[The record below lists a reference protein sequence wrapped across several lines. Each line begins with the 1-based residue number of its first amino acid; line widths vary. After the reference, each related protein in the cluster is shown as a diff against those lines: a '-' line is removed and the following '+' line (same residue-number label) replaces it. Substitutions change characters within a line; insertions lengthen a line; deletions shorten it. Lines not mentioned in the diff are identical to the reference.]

1 MKRLSEKITDYI
13 LRSGAIQK
21 ESYALYQYGFQI
33 GLEMISCLL
42 VCFIIAWYLHM
53 ILEFLVSSITFI
65 LLRTYAGGVHL
76 NSYKGCFVISV
87 FVQTLVVICNE
98 TFYFSLNV
106 SWVIILCSS
115 VCIWIFSPVECI
127 SRELD
132 AEEKKH
138 CKNLTL
144 KIICFIFLFLVICMV
159 RHAFQIVSLV
169 ALTESIVLISQC
181 LGIIKFRI
189 EKKGKMEMIE

>member
-13 LRSGAIQK
+13 LRSGVIQR

-33 GLEMISCLL
+33 GLEMVSCLL

-53 ILEFLVSSITFI
+53 ILEFLVSSIIFI

-87 FVQTLVVICNE
+87 FVQTLVVICSE
-98 TFYFSLNV
+98 IFYFSLNV
-106 SWVIILCSS
+106 SWGLILCSS

-127 SRELD
+127 SKELD
-132 AEEKKH
+132 EEEKKH
-138 CKNLTL
+138 CKNSTL
-144 KIICFIFLFLVICMV
+144 KIICCLFMFLVICMA

-169 ALTESIVLISQC
+169 ALTESIVLISQW
-181 LGIIKFRI
+181 LGIIKFRM
-189 EKKGKMEMIE
+189 EKKEVIE

>member
-33 GLEMISCLL
+33 GLEMISCLF

-53 ILEFLVSSITFI
+53 ILEFLVSSTIFI

-76 NSYKGCFVISV
+76 NSYKGCFVTPV
-87 FVQTLVVICNE
+87 FVQTLVVICSE
-98 TFYFSLNV
+98 IFYFSLNV
-106 SWVIILCSS
+106 SWGIVLCSS

-127 SRELD
+127 SKELD
-132 AEEKKH
+132 VEEKKH
-138 CKNLTL
+138 CKNATL
-144 KIICFIFLFLVICMV
+144 KLICCLFFFLVICMV

-181 LGIIKFRI
+181 LGIIKFKM
-189 EKKGKMEMIE
+189 EKKEKMEVIE